1 VPIYL
6 AAEGQRT
13 LRLAGRVADGVV
25 VGLGLSPEV
34 IGLSLEA
41 IAEGARE
48 AGRRLTDLDVWWL
61 VKANLAESRAAAV
74 APIRMALAASA
85 NHAFRFRLTG
95 KALPPDL
102 HERVRGLQRE
112 YQAHQRPRRPGL
124 TGPAHPNPPAVL
136 ASRASAPR
144 PPVAIR
150 YRPEGV
156 RPVRPSGV
164 VVNGVD
170 APRSGR
176 GKGGER

>member
-6 AAEGQRT
+6 AEGQRT

-34 IGLSLEA
+34 IELSLDA

-74 APIRMALAASA
+74 APDPHGPR
-85 NHAFRFRLTG
+85 RQRQPRLPLQAHG
-95 KALPPDL
+95 QGAGADL

-124 TGPAHPNPPAVL
+124 TGPAHPKAEL
-136 ASRASAPR
+136 ARLTHTR
-144 PPVAIR
+144 
-150 YRPEGV
+150 EGGT
-156 RPVRPSGV
+156 RCQDLPHRKPSSL
-164 VVNGVD
+164 
-170 APRSGR
+170 RSSTP
-176 GKGGER
+176 